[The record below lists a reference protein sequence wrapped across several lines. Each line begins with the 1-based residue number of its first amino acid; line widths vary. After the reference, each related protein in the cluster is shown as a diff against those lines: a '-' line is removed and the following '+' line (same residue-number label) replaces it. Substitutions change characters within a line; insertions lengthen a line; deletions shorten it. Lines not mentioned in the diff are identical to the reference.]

1 MQDTRPPGGSHVGM
15 WLRKG
20 KAQTT
25 TQEAVSVSQGPL
37 EIVGEASLGTQQS
50 EKETILDR
58 RGNKEVMGSSL
69 ETKPATPHPQDV
81 NSEVKWTLDQK
92 SVLPFIGFREPAIHE
107 FLLTS

>member
-15 WLRKG
+15 WPRKG

-37 EIVGEASLGTQQS
+37 EIVGEASLGARQS

-69 ETKPATPHPQDV
+69 ERQSLPPPAPGCEFRG
-81 NSEVKWTLDQK
+81 EVD
-92 SVLPFIGFREPAIHE
+92 S
-107 FLLTS
+107 

>member
-1 MQDTRPPGGSHVGM
+1 MGM

-37 EIVGEASLGTQQS
+37 EIVGEASLGARQS

-69 ETKPATPHPQDV
+69 ETKPPTPHPQDV